1 MQVHFDIHSLD
12 MLVSCGTKT
21 TLSLYELNSVG
32 SETILMAFSIKI
44 VHNQQHQRG
53 FSLCLNENVFLRN
66 IFG

>member
-21 TLSLYELNSVG
+21 TIFLHQLNSVG
-32 SETILMAFSIKI
+32 SETILMAFSINI
-44 VHNQQHQRG
+44 VDNQQG
-53 FSLCLNENVFLRN
+53 FSECLNENVFLRN